1 MPTFAVMHL
10 SECDPEK
17 HPDWTATTHSAANCA
32 GAVLC
37 EQTQY
42 MDGELYPDE
51 AVWVEQRERQPTPAE
66 QALADLRAALE
77 QAKVH
82 WDHGDAP
89 YDPDLLAL
97 FRAAEKVLGA
107 FPNGDEPDAGSLIH

>member
-1 MPTFAVMHL
+1 MRTITVMHL
-10 SECDPEK
+10 AECEPEQ
-17 HPDWTATTHSAANCA
+17 HPDWEKTTHSAGAAA

-37 EQTQY
+37 DQTQY
-42 MDGELYPDE
+42 MEGELFPDE
-51 AVWVEQRERQPTPAE
+51 EVWTERRERQLTPAE
-66 QALADLRAALE
+66 QALADLRAALD

-107 FPNGDEPDAGSLIH
+107 FSNGDEPDPASLIH